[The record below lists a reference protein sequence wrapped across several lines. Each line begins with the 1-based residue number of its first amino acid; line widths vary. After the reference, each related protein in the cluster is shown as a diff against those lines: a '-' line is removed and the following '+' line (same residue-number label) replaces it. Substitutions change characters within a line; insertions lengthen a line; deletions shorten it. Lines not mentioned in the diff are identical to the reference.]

1 MAFRSAL
8 ITGAS
13 SGIGEALARALPRM
27 TTLLLTGRDRDH
39 LAKLAQDLTS
49 AERLVR
55 TVVADLTLAEGR
67 QAVIAAAESA
77 EVDLVVNNAGI
88 GQLGRVIDNPE
99 SRESEM
105 VLVNVL
111 ASVEITRSLLPG
123 MLRRAESSA
132 QQDEKP
138 AGQRAG
144 LINVASAAA
153 FAPMPYFATYAA
165 TKAFLLHY
173 TEALAEEL
181 SDRPIDVL
189 ALCPGATQTRFF
201 ARAGVEKP
209 SFTTVH
215 TPERVAREA
224 LQALGHRNVHVVG
237 PGNYLATAAMRFL
250 PRRFVTAA
258 IETAMQKW
266 R

>member
-13 SGIGEALARALPRM
+13 SGIGEALARGLPHG
-27 TTLLLTGRDRDH
+27 TGLLLAGRDRDR
-39 LAKLAQDLTS
+39 LAKLAQDLAS
-49 AERLVR
+49 AERTVR
-55 TVVADLTLAEGR
+55 IVAADLTETEGR
-67 QAVIAAAESA
+67 KAVIAAAESA

-99 SRESEM
+99 ARESEM

-111 ASVEITRSLLPG
+111 ATVEIARGLLPG
-123 MLRRAESSA
+123 MLRRAEA
-132 QQDEKP
+132 TAP
-138 AGQRAG
+138 RGGTRAG

-181 SDRPIDVL
+181 SGRPIDVL

-209 SFTTVH
+209 GFTTVH

-266 R
+266 K